1 MCLGGGNRVVYEDP
15 KPIKQPAPGPPSP
28 DDMLNNQVIENINPR
43 SKQKEARESVYSSD
57 TKQKLKLQS
66 DKSNIAY

>member
-1 MCLGGGNRVVYEDP
+1 MCLGGGNRVVYEQP
-15 KPIKQPAPGPPSP
+15 KPIKQPPPGPPSP

-43 SKQKEARESVYSSD
+43 SKQQEARLADAASD

>member
-1 MCLGGGNRVVYEDP
+1 MCLGGGNRVVYEQP

-57 TKQKLKLQS
+57 TKQKLKLS
-66 DKSNIAY
+66 GWIL